1 MSLPNVINEINTI
14 KSTYLPLSGGSL
26 TGTLVST
33 TNCFSKGSS
42 TNHMFEVYSGTSYK
56 TGGYISLF
64 GETYSTKPGGFELI
78 ASSTDTGQKR
88 LTGLTNGSLTWNSKN
103 IVTSIN
109 GVNADVSGNIKIQ
122 KQFTPFS
129 ETGCSTFDDLPEG
142 FYYINSVP
150 ETGRPTS
157 NWGVLRCC
165 RNGGTP
171 FQIYED
177 DISAKSWK
185 RWFTGG
191 AWTSWIEIPSLSS
204 SWRSGINGFRKW
216 NDGLIEQWGFASAA
230 HGGVFNMHTAFTS
243 TNYCVYFQLENV
255 DAHWIIS
262 AYNRNVSSFTTMVYW
277 TTNYGTGTVPCYWY
291 ARGY

>member
-1 MSLPNVINEINTI
+1 MSLPNVISEINTI

-26 TGTLVST
+26 TG
-33 TNCFSKGSS
+33 NINWNKGVIRQNGNS
-42 TNHMFEVYSGTSYK
+42 FEFIGDKDLPNQTSFIACRSATHPSESGWFYFGARNEESGCMGICKPDGTF
-56 TGGYISLF
+56 TWGG
-64 GETYSTKPGGFELI
+64 
-78 ASSTDTGQKR
+78 
-88 LTGLTNGSLTWNSKN
+88 KN
-103 IVTSIN
+103 IITSIN

-150 ETGRPTS
+150 EAGRPTS

-204 SWRSGINGFRKW
+204 SWCSGINGYRKW
-216 NDGLIEQWGFASAA
+216 NDGLIEQWGLATAS
-230 HGGVFNMHTAFTS
+230 HGGVINLHTSFAS
-243 TNYCVYFQLENV
+243 TNYCVYMLCENV
-255 DAHWIIS
+255 DSHWMFA
-262 AYNRNVSSFTTMVYW
+262 AYSRTTTSFYTYVYW
-277 TTNYGTGTVPCYWY
+277 STNHGTGSVPAYWY